1 MLKHM
6 LIKIKKF
13 RRAKK
18 YIEFMG
24 IGSAFIRKII
34 SPGGNTL
41 LVSREFDEIIGAY
54 GHLFAFDFE
63 MLKLLLTKWGF
74 GKIRECKIG
83 ESSISDISKNKQ
95 SFVCGD
101 RNYSLKDPFVKKKLF
116 RHTNELFFYTGFD
129 KVTNNQLIVEAV
141 KIKNI
146 NYVKDN
152 IFDDYFHRALS
163 HFRIKLS
170 YTLLKLFVIL

>member
-1 MLKHM
+1 
-6 LIKIKKF
+6 
-13 RRAKK
+13 
-18 YIEFMG
+18 MG
-24 IGSAFIRKII
+24 VR
-34 SPGGNTL
+34 
-41 LVSREFDEIIGAY
+41 
-54 GHLFAFDFE
+54 
-63 MLKLLLTKWGF
+63 
-74 GKIRECKIG
+74 KIRECKIG

-152 IFDDYFHRALS
+152 IFDDYFHRGFES
-163 HFRIKLS
+163 FQDKIKLHIIKIICNIVDKIFFS
-170 YTLLKLFVIL
+170 